1 MQQAVHFEYNSL
13 YYRQFIMNK
22 HIISQLL
29 DVVEQSAYYQSDI
42 YMLMIWW
49 YQDNPI
55 DHHHNSPLQK
65 SNCNP

>member
-13 YYRQFIMNK
+13 YYLQFIMNK

-42 YMLMIWW
+42 YMLMI
-49 YQDNPI
+49 
-55 DHHHNSPLQK
+55 
-65 SNCNP
+65 